1 MFINFMEELLANA
14 NPIFNHTWPFKL
26 RQMFRLV
33 FTGLS
38 FWRHEQS
45 WETESRYSFSWFT
58 AAATAYYQDYS
69 RLLLKLL
76 PCTLTKL
83 KIWRHLVSCCVHG
96 CYFIFVLRGRSD
108 HLSSGSSGL
117 EVFIGPSFCCP
128 VEITPSFL
136 KLKYSLSMVPNCY
149 LQSH

>member
-1 MFINFMEELLANA
+1 MFINFMEELLGNA
-14 NPIFNHTWPFKL
+14 NPIFNHMWPFKL
-26 RQMFRLV
+26 RQVFRLV

-38 FWRHEQS
+38 FWQHEQS
-45 WETESRYSFSWFT
+45 WEAESRYSFSWFT
-58 AAATAYYQDYS
+58 AAAMACYQEYS

-76 PCTLTKL
+76 PCNLTKL
-83 KIWRHLVSCCVHG
+83 KIWRHLVSCCLHG
-96 CYFIFVLRGRSD
+96 CYFFLCLEEDLI

-117 EVFIGPSFCCP
+117 EVLIGPSFCCS